1 MHVGSIYKPSKKDAV
16 SPLPQ
21 VFKPPPPILPSNTPT
36 HLLSLTVKPKQ
47 ESESSK
53 RKREDQQYNQA
64 PGTQPIKVP
73 DGGILAFCK
82 HFKYLG
88 SFISYS
94 LRDDHNIENRLAQA
108 SASMGALR
116 HFW

>member
-47 ESESSK
+47 EIESSK
-53 RKREDQQYNQA
+53 RKQ
-64 PGTQPIKVP
+64 
-73 DGGILAFCK
+73 
-82 HFKYLG
+82 
-88 SFISYS
+88 
-94 LRDDHNIENRLAQA
+94 
-108 SASMGALR
+108 
-116 HFW
+116 